1 MKKIKFYTLLFACM
15 MLAVVT
21 LPISAAMAQ
30 TDVFQFEV
38 AGLYIQE
45 KEDDAKLQFYGLH
58 AGYHFTPVPLT

>member
-1 MKKIKFYTLLFACM
+1 M
-15 MLAVVT
+15 MVAVVT

-45 KEDDAKLQFYGLH
+45 KEDDAKL
-58 AGYHFTPVPLT
+58 